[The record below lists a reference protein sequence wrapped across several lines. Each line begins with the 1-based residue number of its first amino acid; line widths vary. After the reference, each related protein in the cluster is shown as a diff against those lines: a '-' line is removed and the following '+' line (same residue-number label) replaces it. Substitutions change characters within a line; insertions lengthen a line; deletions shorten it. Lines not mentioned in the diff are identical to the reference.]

1 VEGTVP
7 DQGAAH
13 VQGDH
18 REAMPEVPAPVTAQR
33 TRDRLD
39 PGPPHQPHMVTVAA
53 ERERGVPGPAGA
65 GHLAVHTR
73 VVRKLAQ
80 PLRGRIGVGGQDL
93 LDGKHIGAEGR
104 ITPVI
109 IS

>member
-1 VEGTVP
+1 
-7 DQGAAH
+7 
-13 VQGDH
+13 
-18 REAMPEVPAPVTAQR
+18 
-33 TRDRLD
+33 
-39 PGPPHQPHMVTVAA
+39 MVTVAA

-93 LDGKHIGAEGR
+93 LDGKHIGAEGPDHPGDHLVVLSGLR
-104 ITPVI
+104 RVAGEQVEQVV
-109 IS
+109 